1 MFSPYQIEAV
11 KRAAD
16 LPAVVRE
23 SGLELRRVGGRHVGW
38 CPFCVKPRTAALTVY
53 FDHYFCFRCRA
64 TGTAIDWLTKQ
75 GGMRFREAVESLADQ
90 FGVSLEGPPVSR
102 PLLLANKE
110 DAAISKWWWRRRREL
125 AEDALSAAVSEGD
138 EDLADTT
145 GRILRWIDH
154 MAPADRL
161 EYFRSHVTSADR
173 SAYREEMASE
183 KAFSEAW
190 LALARQPL
198 TQEVNL

>member
-1 MFSPYQIEAV
+1 MRIENISFYEAL
-11 KRAAD
+11 KALAA
-16 LPAVVRE
+16 
-23 SGLELRRVGGRHVGW
+23 RVG
-38 CPFCVKPRTAALTVY
+38 
-53 FDHYFCFRCRA
+53 
-64 TGTAIDWLTKQ
+64 I
-75 GGMRFREAVESLADQ
+75 SLD
-90 FGVSLEGPPVSR
+90 SKPVSR

-183 KAFSEAW
+183 KAFCEAW
-190 LALARQPL
+190 LALAGHAGGC
-198 TQEVNL
+198 TD